1 MYQKHWTTQWISKLK
16 NDERF
21 AHLRFK
27 RLFKGY
33 PPFEIEED
41 LIDFVDDQE
50 FNRIEENRIPL
61 FIGSQFGITPRI
73 NEIQEFFNGKKYL
86 AILGKSLLSGT
97 VSGLTIYQ
105 IEEGDKAFRF
115 RKVAYFGN

>member
-1 MYQKHWTTQWISKLK
+1 MQQKTWTTQWISKLK

-21 AHLRFK
+21 TLLRFK
-27 RLFKGY
+27 RLDKGY
-33 PPFEIEED
+33 PSFEID
-41 LIDFVDDQE
+41 ANLIDFVHDQE
-50 FNRIEENRIPL
+50 FNRIEEHRMPL

-73 NEIQEFFNGKKYL
+73 NEIPDFFNGNKQV

-105 IEEGDKAFRF
+105 IEEGDKVFIF
-115 RKVAYFGN
+115 RKVAHFSN